1 MQMLKDYLEVNP
13 YKILGIS
20 QNSPKYLVKRKFREE
35 MKKVRYND
43 DKRAILCLAD
53 DIILN
58 PELYIKDNNDNFHLD
73 PFIKKGNI
81 LCHYFTVIGDTFKLM
96 NLIINEKDNKDL
108 INFKD
113 SSQRNLLYIAAR
125 NGHVNMCELLIN
137 IGLFDIN
144 DIQYTGSTPLHAA
157 AYYGQETVVKLL
169 LDYGARTDIKNNFGN
184 LPKDEAM
191 TIEIQELLK
200 IAEEDRIGLLYQSL
214 FSKKIATNLFPISSH
229 GKIIAK
235 KIVCTLH
242 NLPTKYT
249 CNEVYENWF
258 TAWHGTNFQVL
269 ESIVDIGLKPAGGK
283 TKDGKEIKIHVGH
296 IKRDKTIDKIPHWA
310 EAIFVSPSIF
320 YCAHPAYSK
329 DIISSNESWKIFV
342 ETKVKPKSYYEKES
356 TVFEY
361 EYKEGEPKML
371 EYRIE
376 PKDEKDVQVVSLTF
390 VKEEFLQNIKKFE
403 ESNILNFKLINED

>member
-1 MQMLKDYLEVNP
+1 M
-13 YKILGIS
+13 
-20 QNSPKYLVKRKFREE
+20 
-35 MKKVRYND
+35 
-43 DKRAILCLAD
+43 
-53 DIILN
+53 
-58 PELYIKDNNDNFHLD
+58 
-73 PFIKKGNI
+73 KKGNH
-81 LCHYFTVIGDTFKLM
+81 LCHYFTVIGDSLKLM
-96 NLIINEKDNKDL
+96 NLILNEKDNKDL

-125 NGHVNMCELLIN
+125 NGHADMWELLIN
-137 IGLFDIN
+137 MGLFDIN

-157 AYYGQETVVKLL
+157 TYYGQAKAVKLL

-191 TIEIQELLK
+191 TNEIKELLK
-200 IAEEDRIGLLYQSL
+200 LAEEDRIGILYQSL
-214 FSKKIATNLFPISSH
+214 SSKKMATNLFPISSH

-235 KIVCTLH
+235 KIICTLH
-242 NLPTKYT
+242 NLPKNYT
-249 CNEVYENWF
+249 FNEVCENWY
-258 TAWHGTNFQVL
+258 TTWHGTNFQVL
-269 ESIVDIGLKPAGGK
+269 ESIVEIGLKPAGGK
-283 TKDGKEIKIHVGH
+283 TKDGNEIKIHVGH
-296 IKRDKTIDKIPHWA
+296 IKRDTTIDKIPHWA

-329 DIISSNESWKIFV
+329 DIISSNEAWKIFV

-356 TVFEY
+356 TVKNY

-390 VKEEFLQNIKKFE
+390 VKGEFLKNIKKFE
-403 ESNILNFKLINED
+403 ESNILNFTLTKDD